1 MWKEFKAFLIK
12 DNVIGLAIAVILGG
26 TLNKLVG
33 SVVDDLLMPIV
44 NVATSAAG
52 GGSWE
57 TLKIGL
63 PGSAVDPST
72 QELVGPAIR
81 IGLFIA
87 ALINFIVIG
96 FICWRISKAFVK
108 PKEA

>member
-1 MWKEFKAFLIK
+1 MWKDFKAFLIK

-57 TLKIGL
+57 TLKIAL
-63 PGSAVDPST
+63 PGSST
-72 QELVGPAIR
+72 GPDGQLVGPAIR

-87 ALINFIVIG
+87 ALINFFVIG

>member
-1 MWKEFKAFLIK
+1 MWKEFRAFLVK

-33 SVVDDLLMPIV
+33 SVVDDLIMPLV
-44 NVATSAAG
+44 NVVTASAG
-52 GGSWE
+52 GGAWE
-57 TLKIGL
+57 QLKIWL
-63 PGSAVDPST
+63 PGSSVDAAGVR
-72 QELVGPAIR
+72 EGPAIR

-87 ALINFIVIG
+87 ALINFVIIG
-96 FICWRISKAFVK
+96 FVCWRIAKAFVR

>member
-1 MWKEFKAFLIK
+1 MWKDFKAFLIK

-33 SVVDDLLMPIV
+33 SVVDDLLMPLV

-57 TLKIGL
+57 KAMILL
-63 PGSAVDPST
+63 PGAVKDPVTMDVS
-72 QELVGPAIR
+72 GPAIR

-87 ALINFIVIG
+87 ALINFFVIG